1 MYEEDTSKDDGVV
14 LRQSIDV
21 GTTVDDGTKVTL
33 TVNKIQEIKNGT
45 VNINLKSLIGEE
57 IEIADDGITEIDPT
71 VQVRVTVTSEGT
83 EETVYN
89 QEQRKDVTDLSVPVS
104 GRGTITVKVFIDD
117 VRKVQESLNLNSENP
132 VLNID

>member
-1 MYEEDTSKDDGVV
+1 M
-14 LRQSIDV
+14 
-21 GTTVDDGTKVTL
+21 
-33 TVNKIQEIKNGT
+33 
-45 VNINLKSLIGEE
+45 
-57 IEIADDGITEIDPT
+57 
-71 VQVRVTVTSEGT
+71 
-83 EETVYN
+83 YN